1 VRCDGDESTRECARR
16 RETVA
21 SHSAASLC
29 VNDPTTIVPR
39 ALIVDDNEQ
48 FLASARKV
56 LAIGGIEVAGTATSG
71 KEAVRLAS
79 ELRPDVALVDIDLG
93 GENGFDVAVSLAALD
108 VAPVVVLISTH
119 AAEEV
124 EELVASSVA
133 AGFVPKA
140 RLDADAIRGFLP

>member
-1 VRCDGDESTRECARR
+1 
-16 RETVA
+16 
-21 SHSAASLC
+21 
-29 VNDPTTIVPR
+29 VPR